1 MKENKVFA
9 VFGNTRRNQSVD
21 VFQKVIDALEKKSEL
36 IYFFEPL
43 FKIIGKKIK
52 IKLPV
57 KLFNTHEDLC
67 ENVDCILSI
76 GGDGTFLGT
85 LPFASRNNIPVLGIN
100 NGQLGFLA
108 NIQIEDLET
117 ALQNFIDGDYELD
130 QRSVLE
136 IIRQD
141 EAFLN
146 KPIFALNDVTIRRS
160 EHASMLTFKV
170 DVNDEFLNTYWADG
184 IIVSTPTGSTAYSLS
199 CGGPILMPKSNAFII
214 TPIASHTLTVRPLV
228 LSDES
233 YLLIKVSGRS
243 RYYTL
248 GVDSNSYKMDISI
261 PLVVKKAP
269 FIIKIIK
276 LNQHSFLKTIR
287 EKLFWGH
294 DKRN

>member
-1 MKENKVFA
+1 MKEKKVFA
-9 VFGNTRRNQSVD
+9 IYGNTRRNQSVD
-21 VFQKVIDALEKKSEL
+21 VFQKVIDALEKKSE
-36 IYFFEPL
+36 IMFFFEPL
-43 FKIIGKKIK
+43 FKIIEKKIK
-52 IKLPV
+52 ITLPV
-57 KLFNTHEDLC
+57 KLFNTPEDLF

-85 LPFASRNNIPVLGIN
+85 LLFASNNDIPVLGIN

-108 NIQIEDLET
+108 NIQIEDLEM

-130 QRSVLE
+130 QRAVLE

-141 EAFLN
+141 ETFLN
-146 KPIFALNDVTIRRS
+146 KPIYALNDVTIRRS
-160 EHASMLTFKV
+160 ENASMLSVKV
-170 DVNDEFLNTYWADG
+170 DVNDEFLNNYWADG

-233 YLLIKVSGRS
+233 FLSIKVSGRTS
-243 RYYTL
+243 HYTL
-248 GVDSNSYKMDISI
+248 GVDSSSYKMDIST
-261 PLVVKKAP
+261 PLIVKKAP
-269 FIIKIIK
+269 FKIKIVK

>member
-21 VFQKVIDALEKKSEL
+21 VFQKVIDALEKKSET

-52 IKLPV
+52 IKVPV
-57 KLFNTHEDLC
+57 ILFNTHEDLC

-85 LPFASRNNIPVLGIN
+85 LPFASKNNIPVLGIN

-108 NIQIEDLET
+108 NIQIEDLEM
-117 ALQNFIDGDYELD
+117 ALQNFIDDDYELD
-130 QRSVLE
+130 QRAVLE

-141 EAFLN
+141 QAFID
-146 KPIFALNDVTIRRS
+146 KPIYALNDVTIRRS
-160 EHASMLTFKV
+160 ENASMLSVKV
-170 DVNDEFLNTYWADG
+170 DVNDEFLNNYWADG

-233 YLLIKVSGRS
+233 FLSIKVSGRTS
-243 RYYTL
+243 HYTL

-261 PLVVKKAP
+261 PLIVKRAP
-269 FIIKIIK
+269 FKIKIVK
-276 LNQHSFLKTIR
+276 LNEHSFLKTIR
-287 EKLFWGH
+287 EKLFWGQ